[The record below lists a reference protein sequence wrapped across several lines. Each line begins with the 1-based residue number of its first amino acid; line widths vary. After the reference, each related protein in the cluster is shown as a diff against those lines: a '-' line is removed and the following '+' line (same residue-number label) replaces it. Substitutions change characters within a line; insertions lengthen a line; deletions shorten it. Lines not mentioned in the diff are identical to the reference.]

1 MWLDMPRRHKAF
13 VIASIRTH
21 TEDIEK
27 AKKEAKAEQA
37 KRAGNDGAPH
47 LIAKPRVRKEW

>member
-27 AKKEAKAEQA
+27 AKDKAKAEQA
-37 KRAGNDGAPH
+37 KRAGNSGAPH